1 MFLPR
6 SFATFQRSASRLQ
19 IRVRSLESWFVSA
32 LCASGFS
39 QLKCPQKSLV
49 RSTSHPLFFF
59 SVVQKPILPLKRFR
73 FPVVRLIGGV
83 WQALCLLATSWR
95 KRPCWGTRCSPN
107 PPGKPGSK
115 RNRFEPE
122 KRLEMCPFRSLFL
135 ARSSRFFRR
144 WRRKKWP
151 FMRLIFPVFDPEK
164 WGLHKNETVKIGWV
178 MIAYMLSCIYED
190 ESYIWV
196 Y

>member
-6 SFATFQRSASRLQ
+6 SFATLKRSAERLQ

-32 LCASGFS
+32 LCASVFS

-59 SVVQKPILPLKRFR
+59 SVVQKPSLPLKRFQ
-73 FPVVRLIGGV
+73 FPVVSLVEGA

-95 KRPCWGTRCSPN
+95 KRPCWGDALLPQSPWKTR
-107 PPGKPGSK
+107 SK
-115 RNRFEPE
+115 RGRFEPE
-122 KRLEMCPFRSLFL
+122 KRREMCPFRSLFL

-144 WRRKKWP
+144 WRRKKMALYALSFFGSWS
-151 FMRLIFPVFDPEK
+151 EK
-164 WGLHKNETVKIGWV
+164 RQAH
-178 MIAYMLSCIYED
+178 
-190 ESYIWV
+190 YIKKR
-196 Y
+196 